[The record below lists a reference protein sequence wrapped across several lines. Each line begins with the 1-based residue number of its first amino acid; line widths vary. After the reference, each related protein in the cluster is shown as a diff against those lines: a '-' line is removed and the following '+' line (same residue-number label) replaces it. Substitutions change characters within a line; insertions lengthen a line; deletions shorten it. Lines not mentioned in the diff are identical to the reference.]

1 MSTAGPPSCTVEG
14 GLGPLRGLLRVPG
27 DKSISHRALLLAAL
41 AEGRSRVT
49 GLSTGEDVACTAR
62 AIAAM
67 GATIDGD
74 GGDGGDFVGDVV
86 VVGGRSRLHEP
97 AAVVDVG
104 NSGTGIRLLAGV
116 CAGLPWLTVL
126 QGDDSVGR
134 RPMDRVAEPLRRM
147 GALIDGREGGR
158 LPPLAIR
165 GGHLRGIDLDLVV
178 PSAQVKGA
186 VLLAGLA
193 AEGTTVVRERVPTR
207 AHSEE
212 MLAACGA
219 AIEVS
224 DDGLTTTLR
233 PSALDPF
240 ELHVPGDPSQ
250 AAFWIVAA
258 CIVPGSKVTV
268 EDVYVGQARAGFV
281 DVLLRMGADLD
292 IEPTGGNRAT
302 LTARHSP
309 HLQGTTIGGAEVP
322 GLIDEI
328 PVLAI
333 AAAVADGPTDIRDAA
348 ELRVKE
354 SDRVA
359 TTASLLDS
367 FGAGAESRSDG
378 LQITGG
384 ARLRPAVVDSS
395 GDHRIAMAAAVA
407 ALVAT
412 GATQIAG
419 WGAVRTSY
427 PGFNDDL
434 RRLLAGGAP

>member
-1 MSTAGPPSCTVEG
+1 MSHAWASSCTVEG
-14 GLGPLRGLLRVPG
+14 GLGPLRGRLRVPG

-62 AIAAM
+62 AIEAM

-74 GGDGGDFVGDVV
+74 VVG
-86 VVGGRSRLHEP
+86 GGRSRLHEP
-97 AAVVDVG
+97 VAVVDVG
-104 NSGTGIRLLAGV
+104 NSGTGMRLLAGV

-126 QGDDSVGR
+126 QGDASVGR

-147 GALIDGREGGR
+147 GASIDGREGGR

-186 VLLAGLA
+186 TLLAGLA
-193 AEGTTVVRERVPTR
+193 AEGTTVVRERVSTR

-224 DDGLTTTLR
+224 DGGLTTTLR
-233 PSALDPF
+233 PSTLEPF

-258 CIVPGSKVTV
+258 CIVPGSEVTV

-281 DVLLRMGADLD
+281 DVLLRMGADVD
-292 IEPTGGNRAT
+292 IDLTGPNRAT

-309 HLQGTTIGGAEVP
+309 HLQGTTIGGNEVP

-328 PVLAI
+328 PILAV

-359 TTASLLDS
+359 TTVGLLDA
-367 FGAGAESRSDG
+367 FGAGAEPRSDG
-378 LQITGG
+378 LLITGG
-384 ARLRPAVVDSS
+384 ARLRPAVVESS

-412 GATQIAG
+412 GPTQIAG
-419 WGAVRTSY
+419 WGAVGTSY
-427 PGFNDDL
+427 PGFDDDL
-434 RRLLAGGAP
+434 HRLLAGGAP